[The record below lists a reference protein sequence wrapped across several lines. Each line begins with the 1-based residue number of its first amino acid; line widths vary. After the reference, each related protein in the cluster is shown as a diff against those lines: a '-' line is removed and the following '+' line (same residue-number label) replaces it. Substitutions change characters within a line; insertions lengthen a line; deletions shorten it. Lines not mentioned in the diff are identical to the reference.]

1 MTYFSVEN
9 KPSYL
14 YAFFHRASYW
24 NFIIFSIYMLMIPL
38 INIMIRNVT
47 YMGESLKT
55 LDDWMFSYIY
65 NIIKRIKNAREYPL
79 LLVELKVYICLPTA
93 GVVQVRLDPLLPST
107 YYIDSTK
114 GILCFKGM
122 FSMSRLGS
130 SAQLH
135 STLRYFKLGSTHTHT
150 Y

>member
-1 MTYFSVEN
+1 
-9 KPSYL
+9 
-14 YAFFHRASYW
+14 
-24 NFIIFSIYMLMIPL
+24 
-38 INIMIRNVT
+38 
-47 YMGESLKT
+47 
-55 LDDWMFSYIY
+55 MFSYIY

-79 LLVELKVYICLPTA
+79 LLVKLKVYICLPTA

-135 STLRYFKLGSTHTHT
+135 STLRYFKLGSTHTHIPT
-150 Y
+150 MQFDDLERCVRCSIFIPYSCQCLFNKWKLELLHTTLKLFLKCKYRETAI

>member
-1 MTYFSVEN
+1 
-9 KPSYL
+9 
-14 YAFFHRASYW
+14 
-24 NFIIFSIYMLMIPL
+24 
-38 INIMIRNVT
+38 
-47 YMGESLKT
+47 
-55 LDDWMFSYIY
+55 MFSYIY

-79 LLVELKVYICLPTA
+79 LLVKLKVYICLPTA

-150 Y
+150 YQFDDLERCVRCSIFIPYSCQCLFNKWKLELLHTLKLSLKCKYRGTAI